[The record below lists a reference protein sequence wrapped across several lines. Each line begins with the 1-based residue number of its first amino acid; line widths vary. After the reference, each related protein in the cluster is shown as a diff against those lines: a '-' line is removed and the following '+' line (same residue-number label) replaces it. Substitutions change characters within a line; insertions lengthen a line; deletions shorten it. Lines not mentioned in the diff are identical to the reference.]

1 MSSGNLLAASDAPTA
16 LGPVCPPV
24 FEGDLWVNECLRVY
38 KFFENQSKNARFAS
52 QLEPPVPG
60 GVTDK
65 FANQRNA
72 REILRQL
79 MIKPQAFAF
88 LAPVDPVALN
98 IPEYPLIIKNPM
110 DLGTVRNNLRSK
122 KYTNLFEFVEAIR
135 LTFNNAMLFN
145 PPAHPIHQIA
155 SNFKSEVMN
164 AMVTYVIN
172 RVGPQATPIPDAEN
186 TNGCLDFWLKQ
197 LILPSESTGKATAS
211 NASTASNEVS
221 ELPSNS
227 RNIIDMYE
235 ISTSSA
241 EHGGNGDYGLSLDGL
256 GTEQSYDSHE
266 IAGEVGPFRD
276 EESSLNLSPKGDGSV
291 YVSTSSDTENVPLW
305 RDYPAP
311 VGFCRQDSSDN
322 FMGSMDRDPVSD
334 ANGCGSDDAS
344 SPMMDHDNSN
354 WTGVRM
360 PMSTLVGSMM
370 SSPNPTA
377 EDSSCCGNVGL
388 VLPATSKPS
397 EADTVGVPSMIPFE
411 TPVLGVRVAM
421 SLMNELSKATMRFKD
436 DLFVVSFASRPVLTK
451 DDGII
456 DLEAVQS
463 WLCASG
469 LDGESLAPC
478 FEGISLLRDTA
489 DPDAIVHAPFVDTR
503 HTFLEMCQYR
513 HYQFDSL
520 RRAKY
525 SSMMLLF
532 HLHRPWQN
540 SLRPRCVSCKHLIK
554 DVRWHCE
561 LCDNFDLCCSCTAQD
576 VGVLHPHLLIPFRV
590 SYL

>member
-1 MSSGNLLAASDAPTA
+1 
-16 LGPVCPPV
+16 
-24 FEGDLWVNECLRVY
+24 VY
-38 KFFENQSKNARFAS
+38 KFFENQSKNSKFAS

-79 MIKPQAFAF
+79 MIKPQAYAF

-98 IPEYPLIIKNPM
+98 IPEYPLIVRNPM
-110 DLGTVRNNLRSK
+110 DLGTVRNDLRSK
-122 KYTNLFEFVEAIR
+122 KFANLFEFMEAIR
-135 LTFNNAMLFN
+135 LTFDNAMLFN

-155 SNFKSEVMN
+155 SNFKSEVIN

-172 RVGPQATPIPDAEN
+172 RVGPQAAPIPDADN
-186 TNGCLDFWLKQ
+186 TNGSLDFWLKQ
-197 LILPSESTGKATAS
+197 LILPSDSTSKSGALS
-211 NASTASNEVS
+211 ASTPSDAVS
-221 ELPSNS
+221 EVPSNS
-227 RNIIDMYE
+227 RNVIDMYE

-241 EHGGNGDYGLSLDGL
+241 EHSSSADYCIDGVS
-256 GTEQSYDSHE
+256 TEQSYDSRE
-266 IAGEVGPFRD
+266 VVDDVGPPRGD
-276 EESSLNLSPKGDGSV
+276 EESSLNPSLRDDVSAFTTCTGDAA
-291 YVSTSSDTENVPLW
+291 NAPLW

-311 VGFCRQDSSDN
+311 AGFYRQDSLDN
-322 FMGSMDRDPVSD
+322 LMGTMDLDQV
-334 ANGCGSDDAS
+334 ANASRFGSLDAS
-344 SPMMDHDNSN
+344 SPTGDHDNSN
-354 WTGVRM
+354 WSGVRM
-360 PMSTLVGSMM
+360 PLSTSMDSMM

-377 EDSSCCGNVGL
+377 EESYDSSCCGNVGL
-388 VLPATSKPS
+388 VLSTSPKPP
-397 EADTVGVPSMIPFE
+397 EADCVGAQNMVPFE
-411 TPVLGVRVAM
+411 TPALGVRVAM

-451 DDGII
+451 DDDII
-456 DLEAVQS
+456 DLEAVRN
-463 WLCASG
+463 WLGTSG
-469 LDGESLAPC
+469 LDGDSLVRC
-478 FEGISLLRDTA
+478 FEGISLPRDTA
-489 DPDAIVHAPFVDTR
+489 DPDSIMHAPFVDTR

-525 SSMMLLF
+525 SSMMLLY
-532 HLHRPWQN
+532 HLHRPWQS

-576 VGVLHPHLLIPFRV
+576 VGVLHPHPLIPFRV